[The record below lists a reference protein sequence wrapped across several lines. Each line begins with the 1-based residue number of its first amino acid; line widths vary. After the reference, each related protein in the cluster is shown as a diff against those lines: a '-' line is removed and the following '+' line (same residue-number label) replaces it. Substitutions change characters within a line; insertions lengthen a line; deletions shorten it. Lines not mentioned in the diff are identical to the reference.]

1 MPCTRTILKV
11 NRNPPRSVQTVL
23 VLSLYRFESTS
34 RSKTKYSLVGACFWC
49 GLTVLKVC
57 RLVPFKRQNDL
68 QVHAGMA
75 AATPLEPHGTG
86 MQATTNHARFV
97 GHESGRAE
105 VEDHLV
111 ANLHPTLRSEV
122 HSACAY

>member
-1 MPCTRTILKV
+1 
-11 NRNPPRSVQTVL
+11 
-23 VLSLYRFESTS
+23 
-34 RSKTKYSLVGACFWC
+34 
-49 GLTVLKVC
+49 
-57 RLVPFKRQNDL
+57 
-68 QVHAGMA
+68 MA